1 MIHEIIMPK
10 LGETMEEGYL
20 INWRKEE
27 GEKVEKG
34 EILFEV
40 MSDKTNFEVESLYS
54 GYMRKKLYQPS
65 DKPIPVTTVI
75 GYISD
80 TLDEEIPEFS
90 PKLPKAEEIKQ
101 IETEIEKKERK
112 EEKDFTRIRITP
124 IAKRI
129 AIEKGI
135 DVTKIKG
142 TGPDGR
148 IEKEDVLSYI
158 GEKTEEKT
166 KSEGEY
172 IVKEW
177 TPLRRIISERL
188 TKSKSTIPH
197 YYIEGKIVMDSIIKL
212 KEEKKK
218 QNFDFSYT
226 DFIVYFCSRTIK
238 EYPMMNSAIIEDQI
252 RIYNTIDI
260 GIAVSIEEGL
270 VVPVIKS
277 CEKKTLTEISEEI
290 KKLVSKAKEGK
301 LIKEEIEGGRFV
313 ISNLGMF
320 KVEKFYPIINPPGV
334 AIMGIGTIL
343 KEPFVLNDTIKICS
357 TISIS
362 LSLDHRVID
371 GVYAGKFFQRIKEL
385 MEMPCLEE

>member
-112 EEKDFTRIRITP
+112 EEKDLTRIRITP